1 MKVKI
6 NTHGNALPEV
16 HGEWIDLCTAEDVTL
31 DFLEYKII
39 SLGVSIEI
47 PAGYYAHVVPRSSTF
62 GKWGILLA
70 NSMGVIENDYCGDG
84 DVLGLNLAPYAQ
96 GEQDTEKLKVAA
108 APNGLWCSAC
118 RCKVDGELIFYNEAY
133 LAPLAEEIKKSEY
146 IYYTAQQTEAGQRYL
161 VVHDGMD
168 VLAAIMP
175 MNILKEEYIN
185 DLAEFQALCMEQFYK
200 DKERREA
207 VIEEAEDDAED
218 AGQIGMEGVQE

>member
-1 MKVKI
+1 MKLSKFANLVKNGGRCAVLHVAGSGIWLSTGTAIYRATPESI
-6 NTHGNALPEV
+6 NN
-16 HGEWIDLCTAEDVTL
+16 
-31 DFLEYKII
+31 
-39 SLGVSIEI
+39 
-47 PAGYYAHVVPRSSTF
+47 
-62 GKWGILLA
+62 
-70 NSMGVIENDYCGDG
+70 
-84 DVLGLNLAPYAQ
+84 VLGLNLAPYAQ

-146 IYYTAQQTEAGQRYL
+146 IYYTARQTQTGQRYL

-207 VIEEAEDDAED
+207 VIEEAEDDPED